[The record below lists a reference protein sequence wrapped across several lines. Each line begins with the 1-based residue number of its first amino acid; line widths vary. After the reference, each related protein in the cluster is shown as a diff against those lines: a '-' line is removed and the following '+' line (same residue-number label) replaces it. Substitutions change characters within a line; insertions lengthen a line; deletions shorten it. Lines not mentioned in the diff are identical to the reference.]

1 MKKDTEKSAS
11 RQDISKKIKS
21 LPIGDKVILK
31 SIQIVSGNGECLST
45 TEMAKRISTV
55 TGISRFI
62 ARKYITKFR
71 MKDIIYFPEKGR
83 CELNGDFCFD
93 YDFKLSLEYTESCKK
108 IGLNWTVCDNF
119 ILNYILKRIEEL
131 KGLGFDLYYEGFTKI
146 SKECGCSR
154 GTIKNFKK
162 KINFITDKDFY
173 LELSK
178 EDKKD
183 LNIPGI
189 AYVKQFP
196 TREEFEKC
204 LQEKVCK
211 L

>member
-45 TEMAKRISTV
+45 TEMAKRISAV

-162 KINFITDKDFY
+162 KINFIIDKDFY

>member
-108 IGLNWTVCDNF
+108 IGL
-119 ILNYILKRIEEL
+119 K
-131 KGLGFDLYYEGFTKI
+131 
-146 SKECGCSR
+146 
-154 GTIKNFKK
+154 KNFKK

-189 AYVKQFP
+189 AYVKQLP